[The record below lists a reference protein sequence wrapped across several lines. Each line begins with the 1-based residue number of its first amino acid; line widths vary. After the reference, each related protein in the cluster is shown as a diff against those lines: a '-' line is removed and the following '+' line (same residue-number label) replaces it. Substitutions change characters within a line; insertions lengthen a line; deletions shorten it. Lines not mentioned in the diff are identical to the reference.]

1 MYGHDYT
8 WTLEKPGTVLNIS
21 SQGRLFYSDSTNAN
35 EFIKYNRY
43 DPTNYAY
50 INASEIQHTIFK
62 RPYHYEGAPYHYWS
76 MSYLQE
82 RMKMWE
88 LVLTSNVFVKIG
100 SKGNVSIIVRYLL
113 YCIQSNTLFNFAYFM
128 AKTMVGMR
136 TNDRLILYA
145 RLLTWL
151 FEVAKEKYTYLDHFV
166 TCKGVDLIFS
176 TFNASTLEQTDIEY
190 AWLDE
195 DTWIRAKE
203 EISSDEVIEKDA
215 MDKLS
220 FRDNMAYKLVPS
232 CFVIFD
238 LEPLSLSV
246 DFIFTSEIFK
256 SLSFSLDRL
265 CRLVILCLDRHAY
278 TLHHL
283 ESLLIISLDNHC
295 LNNLD
300 ILKEDLKYQS
310 LQKASQ
316 SRQYACEL
324 DDVKQ
329 VFVME
334 CVLMRFIVGIKR
346 LLDDLRVTAAQVCV
360 TAAKLKLVL
369 FINFNEKSAK

>member
-8 WTLEKPGTVLNIS
+8 WTLEKLGTVLNIS
-21 SQGRLFYSDSTNAN
+21 SQGRLFYSDSTNTN
-35 EFIKYNRY
+35 EFTKYNRY

-50 INASEIQHTIFK
+50 INASKIQHTIFK

-76 MSYLQE
+76 TSYLQV
-82 RMKMWE
+82 RLKMWE

-100 SKGNVSIIVRYLL
+100 SKGNVSLIVGYML

-136 TNDRLILYA
+136 INDRLILYA
-145 RLLTWL
+145 RLLTRL

-166 TCKGVDLIFS
+166 TCKGVDPIFS
-176 TFNASTLEQTDIEY
+176 TFNASTLEQINIEY
-190 AWLDE
+190 AVPEHRASLSRGPQLDLEECIESQINKWLDE

-220 FRDNMAYKLVPS
+220 FGDNIAYKLVPS
-232 CFVIFD
+232 CFMIFD
-238 LEPLSLSV
+238 LEPLSLSF
-246 DFIFTSEIFK
+246 DFIFTSKIFK
-256 SLSFSLDRL
+256 SLSFILDRL
-265 CRLVILCLDRHAY
+265 FRLAILCLDQHAH

-283 ESLLIISLDNHC
+283 ESLVTISLDNHC
-295 LNNLD
+295 LDNLD

-310 LQKASQ
+310 LQKYLSLNL
-316 SRQYACEL
+316 EL
-324 DDVKQ
+324 
-329 VFVME
+329 
-334 CVLMRFIVGIKR
+334 
-346 LLDDLRVTAAQVCV
+346 
-360 TAAKLKLVL
+360 
-369 FINFNEKSAK
+369 S